1 MSLEKY
7 NVKLLS
13 ITGVPSPIN
22 QKFSKGLPMK
32 RAVCVLIH
40 ESNGS
45 GRVLATSRRN
55 DNTQW
60 GFPGGKV
67 DPGES
72 DVQAAVRELKEET
85 GLTVPV
91 SSLVPV
97 YCDET
102 TGFICTTFLVTTSV
116 YGSIVAE
123 KGIEVATK

>member
-1 MSLEKY
+1 
-7 NVKLLS
+7 
-13 ITGVPSPIN
+13 
-22 QKFSKGLPMK
+22 MK
-32 RAVCVLIH
+32 RAVCILIH
-40 ESNGS
+40 EGNGS

-102 TGFICTTFLVTTSV
+102 TGFICTTFLVTTSA
-116 YGSIVAE
+116 YDSIVAE
-123 KGIEVATK
+123 KGIEVRYLDVGVLTNPTSSPFAMYNTSVFNQLLGG